1 MSYYGISDIGL
12 VREENQD
19 YCTALELCENAE
31 LFVVCDG
38 MGGENGG
45 KLASSKAGSAFS
57 EMLSEKVNSVLQ
69 NGKIP
74 SRRKKDIPSF
84 LVAAVEHAN
93 TAVYELAASDR
104 SLKGMGTTLVAA
116 LIVDQTAFV
125 VNIGDSRAYISYYDS
140 IKQITKDHSY
150 VQFLVDMGKIT
161 PEEASNHP
169 QKNVITR
176 SVGAAE
182 NVIADIFKLSLVDGQ
197 YILLCTDGLSNSV
210 SEQEIG
216 RALMKNE
223 PLKNKAEGLVRL
235 AKLHE
240 SSDNITALLI
250 KFEK

>member
-19 YCTALELCENAE
+19 YCAALELCENAE

-45 KLASSKAGSAFS
+45 KLASSKAGAAFCELIS
-57 EMLSEKVNSVLQ
+57 ERVSGIVQ

-74 SRRKKDIPSF
+74 LRRKKDIPSI
-84 LVAAVEHAN
+84 LVSAVEYAN
-93 TAVYELAASDR
+93 TTIFEIASSDR
-104 SLKGMGTTLVAA
+104 TLKGMGTTLVSA
-116 LIVDQTAFV
+116 LIVDSTAFI
-125 VNIGDSRAYISYYDS
+125 VNIGDSRAYISYYDN

-150 VQFLVDMGKIT
+150 VQFLIDMGKIT
-161 PEEASNHP
+161 PEEAVNHP

-176 SVGAAE
+176 SVGATE
-182 NVIADIFKLSLVDGQ
+182 NVIADIFKISLVDGQ

-210 SEQEIG
+210 SESELAK
-216 RALMKNE
+216 ALKKDE

-240 SSDNITALLI
+240 STDNITALII